1 MAVSVEN
8 SDGNLYGLCS
18 GGGAGG
24 AKGVFFK
31 ISTGG
36 AFTPL
41 HGFTPA
47 IEGITP
53 KGSLIKGAD
62 GDLYAMAS
70 DGGSNFYGTAF
81 KITTSGRLHYTRQL

>member
-1 MAVSVEN
+1 LKTDGTYSVLHHLIWTTDGSNPYGSLIEN

-31 ISTGG
+31 ITAGG

-41 HGFTPA
+41 HGFKQPLKELPQKVA
-47 IEGITP
+47 
-53 KGSLIKGAD
+53 
-62 GDLYAMAS
+62 
-70 DGGSNFYGTAF
+70 
-81 KITTSGRLHYTRQL
+81 